1 MDEAMISAL
10 ITIVYYA
17 MVAYIAALLVYN
29 LIKTRTWEKELLYLI
44 VLLPFLLRLFR
55 LK

>member
-1 MDEAMISAL
+1 MNAVQSL
-10 ITIVYYA
+10 ITIVYY
-17 MVAYIAALLVYN
+17 LLVGYTAVIIVTN
-29 LIKTRTWEKELLYLI
+29 LIRTRKWDREILYLI